1 MAVVYTTR
9 PRCRTLRLSR
19 VCSFGFGD
27 FGFWVCKRE
36 RERERERDIM
46 EYSSGVYY
54 TKRILENSESREF
67 AVLVLEI

>member
-1 MAVVYTTR
+1 LV
-9 PRCRTLRLSR
+9 LEILG
-19 VCSFGFGD
+19 FGF
-27 FGFWVCKRE
+27 VRERE